1 MGEPLSIA
9 LRLLLIVALVL
20 ANGVFVAAEFSI
32 ITTRRARMESLAA
45 QGNPFARLVSRAID
59 NVNNYL
65 AATQLG
71 ITMASIGL
79 GWVGEPLLADL
90 FEPAFGWLPAE
101 GRGPAAH
108 TVAVPLAFAFIT
120 GLHIVLGE
128 LAPKSL
134 AIWKPERVS
143 LATTPPTEVFRL
155 ALWPAIWFLNGLA
168 NAILRP
174 FGLRAPTGGS
184 HSVHTA
190 EEIQLLVSESRSAGV
205 LERKEAELLEGVFDF
220 GDRRVNEV
228 MIPRTEVVWLE
239 KGMTI
244 ADLYHIFSERPHS
257 RFPVFQDSPDNAI
270 GIVGIKDVLRGVAQ
284 KELDEGS
291 PVELAMRPAM
301 FVPETKFVGAL
312 FSEMQQSG
320 QQMAVVADEYGGT
333 AGVVTLEM
341 LLEEIV
347 GYVSGELRR
356 YEDEVVSLDERTFDI
371 DAGMTITDA
380 NEELQLDL
388 PEGEYETVAGFV
400 LSHLGRIPQQGEQF
414 VYNGLRI
421 AVTEVRAHK
430 VERLTVTR
438 LQSPP

>member
-9 LRLLLIVALVL
+9 LRLLLVVALVL
-20 ANGVFVAAEFSI
+20 TNGLFVAAEFSI
-32 ITTRRARMESLAA
+32 VTTRRARMQSLAA
-45 QGNPFARLVSRAID
+45 QGSPFARLVSRAID

-79 GWVGEPLLADL
+79 GWVGEPLLADVI
-90 FEPAFGWLPAE
+90 EPAFDWLPEE
-101 GRGPAAH
+101 GAAPASHA
-108 TVAVPLAFAFIT
+108 VAVPLAFALIT
-120 GLHIVLGE
+120 SLHIVLGE

-143 LATTPPTEVFRL
+143 LATTPPTEAFRL
-155 ALWPAIWFLNGLA
+155 ALWPAIWLLNGLA
-168 NAILRP
+168 NAVLRP
-174 FGLRAPTGGS
+174 FGLRAPTGGT

-190 EEIQLLVSESRSAGV
+190 EEIQLLVSESSSAGV
-205 LERKEAELLEGVFDF
+205 LEHKEAELLQGVFHF

-228 MIPRTEVVWLE
+228 MTPRTEVVWLE

-244 ADLYHIFSERPHS
+244 ADLYGTFSEHPHS
-257 RFPVFQDSPDNAI
+257 RFPVFQESPDNAI

-291 PVELAMRPAM
+291 PIEMAMRPAM
-301 FVPETKFVGAL
+301 FVPETKFAGDL
-312 FSEMQQSG
+312 FFEMQHSG
-320 QQMAVVADEYGGT
+320 QQMAIVADEYGGT
-333 AGVVTLEM
+333 AGVVTIET
-341 LLEEIV
+341 LLEEMV
-347 GYVSGELRR
+347 GYVSDELRR
-356 YEDEVVSLDERTFDI
+356 HEEEVVSLDERTFDI
-371 DAGMTITDA
+371 DAGMSISDA
-380 NEELQLDL
+380 NEELQLGL

-414 VYNGLRI
+414 IYNGLRI
-421 AVTEVRAHK
+421 AITEVRARK

-438 LQSPP
+438 LQE